1 MSAPGFNI
9 DARSVLVDK
18 LGENSERFQVSNLF
32 FKNAK
37 GLTALFEIKKLKAE
51 LLDFAKDPNLAADQ
65 LGPSKPR
72 EPKLDN
78 LSEEDQA
85 QEIQNYRDLLK
96 QWEIAQSAL
105 KMQVPIADMFAIE
118 QYMEPFESTIHATP
132 AVKGRRFH
140 AFTKQIEEEQKGLF
154 GMTKKGGP

>member
-1 MSAPGFNI
+1 MSQPFNL

-37 GLTALFEIKKLKAE
+37 GLTALYEIRKLKSE
-51 LLDFAKDPNLAADQ
+51 LLDFAKDPTLGDDQ
-65 LGPSKPR
+65 LGPVKPKQ
-72 EPKLDN
+72 PKLEN
-78 LSEEDQA
+78 LTEEEAQ
-85 QEIQNYRDLLK
+85 QEIQNYRELMK
-96 QWEIAQSAL
+96 QYEIAQQAL
-105 KMQVPIADMFAIE
+105 KMQVPIPDMFAIM
-118 QYMEPFESTIHATP
+118 QYMEPFEDTIHATP

-154 GMTKKGGP
+154 GMSKKAVQ